1 MTTSAAPSE
10 VLVIGAG
17 AAGLT
22 CAADLCAAGVP
33 VRVLEAGD
41 RPGGRMRT
49 DTRDGFQLDRGF
61 HVFNTDYPQ
70 VGRLLDTEALD
81 LRPFAA
87 GCLIYTDTGQHL
99 LGHPLRM
106 AGVWHEALPGH
117 LASARDLTKLAA
129 LCAKALMQPEERTKA
144 SADTTAR
151 QALEGAGLSE
161 SFIDTVMRP
170 LLAGVF
176 FDTELATSSRVLRL
190 VGRSMLRGTIALPAA
205 GIGAVPLQLA
215 AKLPA
220 GTIELERPVAHLTDT
235 GVMLADGSEVTAD
248 HVVIATDPA
257 AAERLLPGAP
267 TVASVPVTTYY
278 HAAPRAPLPDPILL
292 VDSTLD
298 VLTTIVIS
306 NAVPSAAPNGTAL
319 IATSLA
325 TDTPPPESAV
335 RDRLAALYQVDDTS
349 DWYSVATYR
358 IERALPRM
366 DPPWPLTR
374 RCRIEAGRYLCGDHR
389 ATGTVQGAMDSGARA
404 AREVLAALRG
414 DETTGR

>member
-1 MTTSAAPSE
+1 MRVTTSVAPPE

-17 AAGLT
+17 VAGLT
-22 CAADLCAAGVP
+22 CAADLCAAGLS
-33 VRVLEAGD
+33 VRILEAGD

-70 VGRLLDTEALD
+70 VGRRVDTEALD

-87 GCLIYTDTGQHL
+87 GCLICTDTGQHL

-117 LASARDLTKLAA
+117 LASARDLAKLAA
-129 LCAKALMQPEERTKA
+129 LCAKELVAPEERLKA
-144 SADTTAR
+144 GPDTNAR
-151 QALEGAGLSE
+151 QALESAGLSE

-170 LLAGVF
+170 LLGGVF
-176 FDTELATSSRVLRL
+176 FDTDLATSSRVLRL

-220 GTIELERPVAHLTDT
+220 GTLELERPVAHLTET
-235 GVMLADGSEVTAD
+235 GVVLADGSEVRAA
-248 HVVIATDPA
+248 HVVVATDPA

-267 TVASVPVTTYY
+267 KAESAPVTTYY
-278 HAAPRAPLPDPILL
+278 HAAPKPPLAEPILL
-292 VDSTLD
+292 VDATLE

-306 NAVPSAAPNGTAL
+306 NALPEAAPAGTAL

-335 RDRLAALYQVDDTS
+335 RARLAALYEVDDTS
-349 DWYSVATYR
+349 DWDSVATYR

-366 DPPWPLTR
+366 NPPWPLNR
-374 RCRIEAGRYLCGDHR
+374 RCRLGPGRYLCGDHR
-389 ATGTVQGAMDSGARA
+389 ATGTVQGAMASGARA
-404 AREVLAALRG
+404 AREVLAARG
-414 DETTGR
+414 